1 MTNADNT
8 ALQTERELRQVPSI
22 RGILDRLGI
31 SSKYKGYLMMA
42 YALEISLAD
51 ETAVTEIM
59 HRIYPQVAEHFRT
72 TAVSAE
78 KDLRKAVTAFW
89 TNGNRELYGRL
100 TGFLPA
106 RKPTTAEFIGA
117 VTAGI
122 LRMMSR
128 RG

>member
-1 MTNADNT
+1 MNADNT
-8 ALQTERELRQVPSI
+8 ALQAERELRPTPSI

-51 ETAVTEIM
+51 DMAVTEIM
-59 HRIYPQVAEHFRT
+59 HRIYPQVAEHFHT
-72 TAVSAE
+72 TSVNVE
-78 KDLRKAVTAFW
+78 KDLRKAVTMFW
-89 TNGNRELYGRL
+89 VNGNRELYGKL
-100 TGFLPA
+100 TGFLPG

-122 LRMMSR
+122 LRMMRR

>member
-1 MTNADNT
+1 MNADNT
-8 ALQTERELRQVPSI
+8 ALQAERELRQVPSI

-31 SSKYKGYLMMA
+31 SAKYKGYLMMA

-51 ETAVTEIM
+51 ELAVTEVM
-59 HRIYPQVAEHFRT
+59 RRIYPQVAEYFHT
-72 TAVSAE
+72 SAVSVE

-89 TNGNRELYGRL
+89 TRGNRELYGKL

-106 RKPTTAEFIGA
+106 MNPTTAEFIGA

-122 LRMMSR
+122 LRMMNR
-128 RG
+128 RA